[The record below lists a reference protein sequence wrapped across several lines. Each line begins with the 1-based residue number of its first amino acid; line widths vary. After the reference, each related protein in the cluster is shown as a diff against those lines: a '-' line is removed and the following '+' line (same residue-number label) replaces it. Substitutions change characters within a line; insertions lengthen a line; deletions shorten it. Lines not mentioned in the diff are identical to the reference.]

1 MWLWI
6 ACLLALL
13 TVLAY
18 YIWTVIYFNNQY
30 KYESVYVGMGD
41 KDDEDNYKKES
52 KRTYVII
59 QVLVLITLSVILII
73 STVACYTW

>member
-41 KDDEDNYKKES
+41 KDNEDNYEKES
-52 KRTYVII
+52 KK
-59 QVLVLITLSVILII
+59 
-73 STVACYTW
+73 